1 VIIIKDHINSFE
13 TNKYLEETTNKLQ
26 SSNNELKA
34 LNATIS
40 HEIKAPVRAIDGYA
54 RIFLEDY
61 GDSLNSEGTD
71 LILNIRTICSD
82 TLTLIN
88 KLLDYTHFA
97 EAQPIQEAID
107 LSLMI
112 KDVFNELIIS
122 YSDTQTIKL
131 NMDEHIP
138 FILADRVLIKQVLIN
153 IISNSL
159 KFTSNNKEINI
170 ITIGYIFENNENI
183 FYIKDN
189 GVGFDMKFSENLFG
203 MFQRMHSI
211 DDFEGSG
218 VGLAIVKKII
228 QKFGGKV
235 WITGKVGEG
244 ACVYFTLAPE
254 YILK

>member
-1 VIIIKDHINSFE
+1 MIIIKDHINSSK
-13 TNKYLEETTNKLQ
+13 TSKCLEETTNKLQ
-26 SSNNELKA
+26 SSNNELQA

-61 GDSLNSEGTD
+61 GNSISSESTD

-88 KLLDYTHFA
+88 KLLDYTRFA
-97 EAQPIQEAID
+97 EAEPIQEAID

-112 KDVFNELIIS
+112 RDVFNELTIS

-131 NMDEHIP
+131 KMDKHIP
-138 FILADRVLIKQVLIN
+138 FILADRILIKQVIIN

-159 KFTSNNKEINI
+159 KFTSNNKDVTVIS
-170 ITIGYIFENNENI
+170 IGYLFENNENI

-235 WITGKVGEG
+235 WITGAVGKG
-244 ACVYFTLAPE
+244 ACVYFTIAPE